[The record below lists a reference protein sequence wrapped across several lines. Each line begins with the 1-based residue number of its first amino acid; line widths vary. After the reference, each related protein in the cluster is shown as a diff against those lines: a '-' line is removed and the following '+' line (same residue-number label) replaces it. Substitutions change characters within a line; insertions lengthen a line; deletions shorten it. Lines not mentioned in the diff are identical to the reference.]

1 MVVKEL
7 HRLFFPPFLIFPPG
21 KKQRIVQKMR
31 PEKAVVEVA
40 RRKER
45 KGTGRE
51 GGMEGEVGS
60 TVVSS
65 RQKM

>member
-1 MVVKEL
+1 
-7 HRLFFPPFLIFPPG
+7 
-21 KKQRIVQKMR
+21 MR

-45 KGTGRE
+45 KGTGIE

-60 TVVSS
+60 
-65 RQKM
+65 M